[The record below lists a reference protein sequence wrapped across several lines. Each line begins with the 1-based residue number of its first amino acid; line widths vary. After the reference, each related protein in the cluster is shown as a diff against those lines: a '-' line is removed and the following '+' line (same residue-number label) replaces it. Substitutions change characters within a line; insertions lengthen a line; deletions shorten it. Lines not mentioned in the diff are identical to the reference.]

1 MEEVQKPRRGR
12 RPTGEA
18 KTSAQRSKAAD
29 EALVAA
35 GGRVMRARLSPA
47 AATALATIKASMGS
61 DKDAMDAALIFAA
74 NNMQLSVGTND
85 K

>member
-1 MEEVQKPRRGR
+1 MEEVQKSRRGR
-12 RPTGEA
+12 RPTGKA

-35 GGRVMRARLSPA
+35 GGRVMRARLSPTA
-47 AATALATIKASMGS
+47 ASALATIKASMGS
-61 DKDAMDAALIFAA
+61 DKEALDAALIFAA
-74 NNMQLSVGTND
+74 QNMQLNVGTND